1 MSLAGLQGNTYNE
14 AGRQE
19 AIMDIAEFEALM
31 LPVLIGGLV
40 LFMAGIVFD
49 LGRKSRAG
57 KWGMFVLFATLG
69 LGVLGFLLKTF
80 AIEFIL

>member
-1 MSLAGLQGNTYNE
+1 MAGLRENKYNE
-14 AGRQE
+14 AGMQE
-19 AIMDIAEFEALM
+19 DLMDIAEFEALV
-31 LPVLIGGLV
+31 LPVLIGGLM

-49 LGRKSRAG
+49 LGKKSRAG

-80 AIEFIL
+80 AIEFML